1 MNTRVTS
8 SDHAG
13 HGHDA
18 SSGDLGGGTTSY
30 RAVNRLVD
38 TVEPLELAPPV
49 LISPPSK
56 SSPQWTARSEAANR
70 TLRTDIVL
78 DGRSGAILE
87 RRDFAEW
94 PLIDRLVGI
103 GVAAH
108 EGQLFGWFNQL
119 LGALTAIGLVVLTVS
134 STVMWLRRRAPGT
147 LGAPPA
153 SPVRQ
158 RYSKL
163 VFVLIVLLAAA
174 LPLFGISAIVVLGV
188 ERWILRR
195 SPRAG
200 RFLGLS
206 PAAA

>member
-1 MNTRVTS
+1 VTS

-18 SSGDLGGGTTSY
+18 SSGDLGGRATTY
-30 RAVNRLVD
+30 HAVNRLVD
-38 TVEPLELAPPV
+38 TVRPLELAPPV

-70 TLRTDIVL
+70 TRRTDIVL
-78 DGRSGAILE
+78 DGQSGAILE
-87 RRDFAEW
+87 RRDFAQW
-94 PLIDRLVGI
+94 PLTDRLVGI

-119 LGALTAIGLVVLTVS
+119 LGALTAVGLVVLTVS

-153 SPVRQ
+153 GLVQR
-158 RYSKL
+158 RYSRL
-163 VFVLIVLLAAA
+163 VFVLIVLLAAV
-174 LPLFGISAIVVLGV
+174 LPLFGASAIAVLGL

-195 SPRAG
+195 SPRA
-200 RFLGLS
+200 RKFLGLS
-206 PAAA
+206 HAAA